1 MNPSSQVTSQTEPDP
16 DAIKMFVGQIPR
28 NMDENDLRKMFE
40 DYGPVNQLNILR
52 DKNTG
57 QSKGCCFVTFYTR
70 KAALEAQNA
79 LHNIKTLP
87 MMHHPIQMKPADSEK
102 RNGESWNGAYTDTY
116 VEERKLFIGMLSKKL
131 NENDIRMLFAPF
143 GTIED
148 CTVLRDANSQ
158 SRGCAF
164 VTFAS
169 RQCAINAI
177 KGMHH
182 SQTME
187 GCSSPLV
194 CKMADTQKEKEQKK
208 MQQMTSNLWMQF
220 SSLGALG
227 PQYLALMQQAA
238 AANNMGGSFN
248 MGNLGNALNAV
259 GVQQLLAA
267 AAAASN
273 NPGLLATLAGL
284 GSGNAN
290 ALGNNTGNSANG
302 VNSNGNSA
310 GDSSGLQNLQGLA
323 ALANLANNPAAM
335 NAMGAQNMPFNQ
347 MNSGTSNASGMMDS
361 QGAGSSSGMPNM
373 GGNMGGNMGNMGG
386 NMGNMGNN
394 SMGSGFGNN
403 MNGFGSTNAANMDA
417 LSQAY
422 SGIQQYAGLSGL
434 VNQASFPNA
443 FNSQAQMQ
451 QNANAQ
457 SKQSEG
463 PDGANLFIYHLPQ
476 EFGDQDLMQM
486 FMPFGNVVSAKVFI
500 DKQTN
505 LSKCFGFVS
514 YDGAIAAQAAITSM
528 NGFQIGMKRLKVQ
541 LKRPKNDSK
550 PY

>member
-310 GDSSGLQNLQGLA
+310 
-323 ALANLANNPAAM
+323 AAM

-347 MNSGTSNASGMMDS
+347 MNSGTSNASG

-463 PDGANLFIYHLPQ
+463 ARISGPDGANLFIYHLPQ